1 MYGKSILKFGVIWV
15 IIMVILIGVTGM
27 HQKHTQE
34 LAQQCTAETEYEV
47 SDVDTKTETKRVK
60 RNGKYRTETE
70 TKYVVTFDYEVDD
83 TLFHTTKTYSSNE
96 HSIGEVGK
104 IYYDPAN
111 PSVCTF
117 VSLEGM
123 DNYNK
128 SLTRTRFLFGG
139 VMFVIFTIMTV
150 VDIVKKRYR
159 Y

>member
-27 HQKHTQE
+27 QQKHTQE

-104 IYYDPAN
+104 IYYLCVLRRN
-111 PSVCTF
+111 GELQQVSYKNQITFWWSYVC
-117 VSLEGM
+117 
-123 DNYNK
+123 
-128 SLTRTRFLFGG
+128 
-139 VMFVIFTIMTV
+139 
-150 VDIVKKRYR
+150 DIYHNDGC
-159 Y
+159 